1 MKHLLVISLLAAF
14 AVGNLSAQDNP
25 QRRRR
30 PLRQAFETD
39 TLMAHD
45 PVLAWENGL
54 FYLYSTGMGI
64 QVATSRDLRTWT
76 VQPRGAL
83 TEIPAWTHDSVP
95 GFRGH
100 VWAPDIIHYR
110 GRWWLAY
117 SCSTF
122 GRNTSAIGLA
132 SSPTLDFT
140 DTLLYRWQDEGALV
154 CSRERR
160 DAWNAIDPNF
170 VLDASG
176 QPWLTWGSFWD
187 GIQMV
192 RLDPETM
199 HMAQGEKPVTI
210 ARRIALKDTLSVEP
224 NPTSRFAG
232 RNAIEAP
239 FITRHGDYYYLFVS
253 HDYCCRGMKSNYK
266 VVVGRSRNIQGPYL
280 DRQGRDMA
288 SGGGSLVIEGDKIHF
303 EAAGHCAFYHIH
315 SAPHQQ
321 KTHDDHLDLF
331 ICHGY
336 STHHNGQAILIQRPV
351 RWTEDE
357 WPELEELRTPI

>member
-1 MKHLLVISLLAAF
+1 MKHLLALCLLAAF
-14 AVGNLSAQDNP
+14 AANCLLAQDTP

-39 TLMAHD
+39 TLLAHD

-54 FYLYSTGMGI
+54 FYLYSTGMGV

-83 TEIPAWTHDSVP
+83 TSIPAWTHDSVP

-100 VWAPDIIHYR
+100 VWAPDVIHYR
-110 GRWWLAY
+110 GRWWMAY

-160 DAWNAIDPNF
+160 DAWNAIDPNI

-176 QPWLTWGSFWD
+176 HPWLTWGSFWD
-187 GIQMV
+187 GIQLV
-192 RLDPETM
+192 RLNPETM
-199 HMAQGEKPVTI
+199 HVAEGEKPLTI
-210 ARRIALKDTLSVEP
+210 ARRVALKDTLSAEP
-224 NPTSRFAG
+224 NPTSRYAG

-239 FITRHGDYYYLFVS
+239 FITRHADYYYLFVS

-288 SGGGSLVIEGDKIHF
+288 SGGGTLVIEGDKVDF
-303 EAAGHCAFYHIH
+303 EAAGHSAFYHIL
-315 SAPHQQ
+315 SAPNQQ
-321 KTHDDHLDLF
+321 KNQQPAPLDLF

-336 STHHNGQAILIQRPV
+336 STRHNGQAILVQRPV
-351 RWTEDE
+351 RWTADG
-357 WPELEELRTPI
+357 WPELGS